1 MVLPSP
7 EIRNQDSFR
16 SFEAEQWSELY
27 VSVERNNED
36 IPNKKE
42 TQQFN
47 SLIENMSTECI

>member
-1 MVLPSP
+1 MPSP

-27 VSVERNNED
+27 VSVESNNED